1 MRPLRNF
8 QFIIQGNEEYE
19 KEVAD
24 TELID
29 EMKSHLPI
37 PAYASRDL
45 SKYLLKNGKDITPET
60 ELMITKVVES
70 GDEGGIACLLD
81 VVNHES
87 FVISITLLRV
97 KPDHPLFDKIS
108 AYQKQRI
115 RSIFRSKG
123 LRPRRR

>member
-1 MRPLRNF
+1 V
-8 QFIIQGNEEYE
+8 G
-19 KEVAD
+19 D

-37 PAYASRDL
+37 PAYASGDL

-81 VVNHES
+81 GTGLES
-87 FVISITLLRV
+87 FVISLTLLRI
-97 KPDHPLFDKIS
+97 KPDHALYDKIS

-123 LRPRRR
+123 LRARRR

>member
-1 MRPLRNF
+1 MEA
-8 QFIIQGNEEYE
+8 GNM
-19 KEVAD
+19 
-24 TELID
+24 ELID

-37 PAYASRDL
+37 PACASRDL
-45 SKYLLKNGKDITPET
+45 SKCLITNGINITPET
-60 ELMITKVVES
+60 EFLITDVIES
-70 GDEGGIACLLD
+70 GDEGGIMCLLD
-81 VVNHES
+81 VMNPEC

-108 AYQKQRI
+108 AYQKKRI